1 MSTLACEPCPD
12 DNTAEWSCPSCPK
25 SYGNKF
31 SLLVHRRLQHGL
43 KTPYEC
49 TVCNLSFPQSSDLT
63 THIKIEHEDKLI
75 QCPHC
80 PRTFRSPSGMRTH
93 RTNVHKDAPTG
104 VKLQFVDRGSCA
116 APLAEKSSRH
126 RSRAA
131 VRTKPV
137 PATIAALTASNNKR
151 PASPPPEPPASKSQR
166 LRGGFEPTPVEINAF
181 VSESEPIWQPPQVKP
196 LLSSMASLEACWP
209 ADAPASFSVC
219 SDALATTKA
228 EDWLEPM
235 LLDINTKA
243 ADIFSTALPDLP
255 PVLKRFASS
264 WRLLFA

>member
-93 RTNVHKDAPTG
+93 RNNVHKDAQTG

-151 PASPPPEPPASKSQR
+151 PASPPPASKSQR

-181 VSESEPIWQPPQVKP
+181 VSESEPIWQPP
-196 LLSSMASLEACWP
+196 
-209 ADAPASFSVC
+209 
-219 SDALATTKA
+219 
-228 EDWLEPM
+228 
-235 LLDINTKA
+235 
-243 ADIFSTALPDLP
+243 
-255 PVLKRFASS
+255 
-264 WRLLFA
+264 